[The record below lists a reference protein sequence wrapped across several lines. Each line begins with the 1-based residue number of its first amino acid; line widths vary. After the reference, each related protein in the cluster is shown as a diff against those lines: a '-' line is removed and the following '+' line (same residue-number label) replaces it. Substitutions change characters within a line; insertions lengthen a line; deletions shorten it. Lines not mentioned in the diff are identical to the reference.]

1 MKDGLE
7 WVLKKRQNEEKM
19 SRKKSWIERGKSG
32 HGPGLLELPC
42 VYLKKVD
49 TSDGNQFARKLKK
62 KSDVR
67 VQVIQRNVTFMSWK
81 LTIVALLIGN
91 F

>member
-62 KSDVR
+62 
-67 VQVIQRNVTFMSWK
+67 NLTFEYKLSKGMSHSCH
-81 LTIVALLIGN
+81 GN
-91 F
+91 